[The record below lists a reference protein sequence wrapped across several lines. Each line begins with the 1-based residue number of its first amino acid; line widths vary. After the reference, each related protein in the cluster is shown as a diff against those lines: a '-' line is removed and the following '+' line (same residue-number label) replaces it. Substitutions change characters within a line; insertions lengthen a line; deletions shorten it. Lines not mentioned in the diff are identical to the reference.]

1 MRWVSREGK
10 PNLEKMTSEDTCLTH
25 VHGIVAGEA
34 PNVRG
39 LSFRNP
45 GCFQSGQLR
54 TLIRLW
60 ENILDGYEPAKDVLE
75 WLEHEV
81 DVKKFIKPFKGSFM
95 GVKYESAEPPS
106 RVFKNHYSCKQFS
119 QFVTE
124 TILQRI
130 ESGAIR
136 VWGKG
141 GEVAPLHLVVPMTIE
156 PQKPRLCIDARFLN
170 LWMVDTPFSLT
181 TLVGVSRFVY
191 PISCMSKIH
200 SGNAFK
206 A

>member
-1 MRWVSREGK
+1 M
-10 PNLEKMTSEDTCLTH
+10 
-25 VHGIVAGEA
+25 
-34 PNVRG
+34 
-39 LSFRNP
+39 
-45 GCFQSGQLR
+45 
-54 TLIRLW
+54 
-60 ENILDGYEPAKDVLE
+60 DGYEPAKDVLE

-106 RVFKNHYSCKQFS
+106 RVFRNHYSCKQFS

-136 VWGKG
+136 VWGKV
-141 GEVAPLHLVVPMTIE
+141 GEVAPAHLVLPMTIE
-156 PQKPRLCIDARFLN
+156 PQKLTLCIDARFLN
-170 LWMVDTPFSLT
+170 LWIVDTPFSLE
-181 TLVGVSRFVY
+181 TLVGDPRFAY
-191 PISCMSKIH
+191 PNSCMSKIH